1 MTKEQKHNIAIAV
14 IALIVMLLM
23 CLLGGCRPTQYIE
36 NIREV
41 EVRDT
46 LIITE
51 PDTASMHALIEC
63 DSLGNLL
70 VREIES
76 LHSQKSKVNTVV
88 EYRTAKSAAIKTEYI
103 LQTDTIYIPTY
114 HERQTITKTITPEP
128 KLDIGLLIAWL
139 FIGFIIGSL
148 ITLKLLK

>member
-1 MTKEQKHNIAIAV
+1 MTKEQKHNLAIAA
-14 IALIVMLLM
+14 IALIAMLLM

-36 NIREV
+36 NIREI

-114 HERQTITKTITPEP
+114 HERVTKTQTIMP
-128 KLDIGLLIAWL
+128 KPQLDIGLIFAWTLI
-139 FIGFIIGSL
+139 GVIIGCIISYK
-148 ITLKLLK
+148 ILK

>member
-1 MTKEQKHNIAIAV
+1 MTKEQKHNLAIAA
-14 IALIVMLLM
+14 IALIAMLLM

-76 LHSQKSKVNTVV
+76 LHSHKSKVNTVV
-88 EYRTAKSAAIKTEYI
+88 EYKTSKAAEIRTEYI
-103 LQTDTIYIPTY
+103 LQTDTIYVPTY
-114 HERQTITKTITPEP
+114 HERVTKTQTIMP
-128 KLDIGLLIAWL
+128 KPQLDIGLLFAWTL
-139 FIGFIIGSL
+139 IGIIIGCIISYK
-148 ITLKLLK
+148 ILK

>member
-1 MTKEQKHNIAIAV
+1 MIKEQKHNLAIAA
-14 IALIVMLLM
+14 IALIAMLLM

-76 LHSQKSKVNTVV
+76 LHNARSKVNTVV
-88 EYRTAKSAAIKTEYI
+88 EYKTSKAAEIRTEYI
-103 LQTDTIYIPTY
+103 LQTDTIYVPTY
-114 HERQTITKTITPEP
+114 HERVTKTQTIMP
-128 KLDIGLLIAWL
+128 KPQLDIGLLIAWL

>member
-1 MTKEQKHNIAIAV
+1 MTNEQKHNIAIAV
-14 IALIVMLLM
+14 IALIAMLLM

-76 LHSQKSKVNTVV
+76 LHNARSKVNTVV
-88 EYRTAKSAAIKTEYI
+88 EYRTTKSAEIKTEYI
-103 LQTDTIYIPTY
+103 LQTDTIYVPTY
-114 HERQTITKTITPEP
+114 HERVTKTQTIMP
-128 KLDIGLLIAWL
+128 KPQLDIGLLFAWTL
-139 FIGFIIGSL
+139 IGVIIGCIISYK
-148 ITLKLLK
+148 ILK

>member
-1 MTKEQKHNIAIAV
+1 
-14 IALIVMLLM
+14 MLLM
-23 CLLGGCRPTQYIE
+23 ILLGGCRQTQYIE
-36 NIREV
+36 RTHTV

-76 LHSQKSKVNTVV
+76 LHSQRSKVNTVV
-88 EYRTAKSAAIKTEYI
+88 EYRTPKVATIKTEYI
-103 LQTDTIYIPTY
+103 LQTDTIYVPTY
-114 HERQTITKTITPEP
+114 RERITDTETLLP
-128 KLDIGLLIAWL
+128 KPHLDIGLIIAWL
-139 FIGFIIGSL
+139 LIGVILGCILTF
-148 ITLKLLK
+148 KLLK

>member
-1 MTKEQKHNIAIAV
+1 MTKEQKHNLAIAA
-14 IALIVMLLM
+14 IALIAMLLM

-114 HERQTITKTITPEP
+114 HERQTKTQTIMP
-128 KLDIGLLIAWL
+128 KPQLDIGLLFAWTL
-139 FIGFIIGSL
+139 IGVIIGCIISYK
-148 ITLKLLK
+148 ILK